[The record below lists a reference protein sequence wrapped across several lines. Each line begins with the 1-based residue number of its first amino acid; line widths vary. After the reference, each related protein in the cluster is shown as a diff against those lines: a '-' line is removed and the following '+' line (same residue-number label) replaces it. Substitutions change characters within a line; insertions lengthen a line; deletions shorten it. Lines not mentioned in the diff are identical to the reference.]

1 MDSSAE
7 ISVRQ
12 AGVEDVEVIAPLFD
26 AYRQFYKC
34 PTDLQRAS
42 EYLTSRIGQGESTVF
57 VAFSGDGAAVG
68 FTQLYPTFC
77 SLETSPIFV
86 LNDLFVA
93 SESRQHGVGR
103 ALMNKAEE
111 FGRAQ
116 GAVRLELATQKT
128 NVKAQSVYESLGW
141 VRDEVFL
148 HYSLPL
154 TTTPSISGVFRG
166 E

>member
-1 MDSSAE
+1 MPGRSSACT
-7 ISVRQ
+7 R
-12 AGVEDVEVIAPLFD
+12 L
-26 AYRQFYKC
+26 
-34 PTDLQRAS
+34 
-42 EYLTSRIGQGESTVF
+42 LTSRIGQGDSTVF
-57 VAFSGDGAAVG
+57 VAFSGDEAVG

-86 LNDLFVA
+86 LYDLYVA
-93 SESRQHGVGR
+93 SEGRQHGVGR
-103 ALMNKAEE
+103 ALMTRAEE

-116 GAVRLELATQKT
+116 GAVRLDLTTQRT

-148 HYSLPL
+148 HYSLSL
-154 TTTPSISGVFRG
+154 VTVPSISGVFRG

>member
-1 MDSSAE
+1 MESSLE

-12 AGVEDVEVIAPLFD
+12 AGVEDVEAIAPLFD

-34 PTDLQRAS
+34 PADLQLAS
-42 EYLTSRIGQGESTVF
+42 DYLTSRIGQGDSTIF
-57 VAFSGDGAAVG
+57 VAFSGGGEALG

-77 SLETSPIFV
+77 SLEASPIFV
-86 LNDLFVA
+86 LYDLYVA
-93 SESRQHGVGR
+93 PESRARGVGR
-103 ALMNKAEE
+103 ALMTKAEE

-116 GAVRLELATQKT
+116 GAIRLDLTTQKT

-148 HYSLPL
+148 HYSLSL
-154 TTTPSISGVFRG
+154 DSAPSVSGVLRG